1 MPLILGG
8 DKQKG
13 EYIEGKI
20 KDNIDEIEANHGEK
34 IVAVVSDAGSNYL
47 SARQHISASNPRI
60 FSVTCAAHMVN
71 LLAGDITKLPSLT
84 CILTKSKKIVKE
96 IRGSK
101 TKIGEFRE
109 EFKRYAAEEK
119 ESGIIVRPVSLG
131 LYSVTR
137 WYGIRDMLYKL
148 RRSKPVLMR
157 LAIKESFEL
166 DSTVRR
172 TIKDDRFWL
181 KLENVF
187 PLYSLLAESKL
198 PSINGHS
205 AMGNPHLIFCL

>member
-13 EYIEGKI
+13 DYIEDKI
-20 KDNIDEIEANHGEK
+20 RETINEIEAIHGDK

-47 SARQHISASNPRI
+47 SARQHISSLNPRV

-71 LLAGDITKLPSLT
+71 LLASDLTKLPSLSSL
-84 CILTKSKKIVKE
+84 LTKSKKIVKE

-119 ESGIIVRPVSLG
+119 ESGIVVRPVSLG

-172 TIKDDRFWL
+172 TIKDDRFWS
-181 KLENVF
+181 KVENVF
-187 PLYSLLAESKL
+187 PLYSLLAESKFL
-198 PSINGHS
+198 SINGHS
-205 AMGNPHLIFCL
+205 AVGNPHF